1 MNRHISLAAL
11 LCAGLLTACGED
23 AVQEVITAP
32 LPAAR
37 IRFFNFG
44 VNAPGVNF
52 YADAT
57 KMSAITSASGS
68 EATTGTAYGSASAGS
83 SGLYSAIDPG
93 QHTLTGKIAAATDKD
108 LAISTATA
116 TIAEGKYYS
125 FYMSGFY
132 NSTTKTVDNFLVEDP
147 LADPTDFGFATV
159 RFVHAISNANPM
171 TLYAKNTTTG
181 TEIAIGAE
189 VSYKGAGAFTPVPM
203 AVYDLSTRYAG
214 SATNVITRAG
224 VSFIG
229 GRSYTV
235 GARGDI
241 TVISTTATNRPFIDN
256 TANR

>member
-57 KMSAITSASGS
+57 KMSAITSATGS

-93 QHTLTGKIAAATDKD
+93 QHTLTGKIAAVTDKD
-108 LAISTATA
+108 LAISTAAA

-132 NSTTKTVDNFLVEDP
+132 NTTTKTVDNFLVEDP

-181 TEIAIGAE
+181 VEIAVGAE
-189 VSYKGAGAFTPVPM
+189 VTYKGAGAFTPVPM

-214 SATNVITRAG
+214 TATNAITRAG

-241 TVISTTATNRPFIDN
+241 TIVSTTATNRPFLDN